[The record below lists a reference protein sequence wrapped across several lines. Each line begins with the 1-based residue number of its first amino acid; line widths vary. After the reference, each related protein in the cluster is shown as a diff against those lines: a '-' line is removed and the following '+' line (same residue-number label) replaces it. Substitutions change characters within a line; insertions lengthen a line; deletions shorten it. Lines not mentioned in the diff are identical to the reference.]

1 MSDQIQ
7 DPAGTPAAGT
17 PPAAGVVSSGNLNE
31 GDAGELLRL
40 RQEREQLQADKKARE
55 LRIMELEDENRTLKT
70 PPQPPKRKGFLE
82 KAAEFFPS
90 VD

>member
-1 MSDQIQ
+1 MGDESQ
-7 DPAGTPAAGT
+7 TPPGSPT
-17 PPAAGVVSSGNLNE
+17 PEPPPAATVVSQGTLSE
-31 GDAGELLRL
+31 GDAGELHRL
-40 RQEREQLQADKKARE
+40 RQERETLAAEKKARE

-70 PPQPPKRKGFLE
+70 PPAPKRKGFLE